1 VFDEGEIRLAEV
13 FAEQAAVVLEQARLQ
28 REVHRLETLEDR
40 ERIARELHDG
50 TIQSLFTVGL
60 GLQGT
65 ASLVGQPE
73 AARRIEGAV
82 GELDRVIRDLRNYI
96 FGLEPGVLAD
106 RQLGEA
112 LEEMVE
118 EFQHRTGVVAVA
130 EIDPD
135 AAAALGADA
144 ADILQLAREAL
155 SNVGRHANATTCR
168 VSLHQEDGA
177 VWLEVDDDGRGFDT
191 AAAAGAGRGLGN
203 LRARA
208 ARLGGRAEI
217 VSTTG
222 EGTTVRVAIP
232 VGRQPGG
239 RQPGG

>member
-1 VFDEGEIRLAEV
+1 MTSRIDSMPTRWCPSTTGRCRTPSSAMRW
-13 FAEQAAVVLEQARLQ
+13 AATFTSSSGATVTGRSVMYSA
-28 REVHRLETLEDR
+28 
-40 ERIARELHDG
+40 
-50 TIQSLFTVGL
+50 TI
-60 GLQGT
+60 
-65 ASLVGQPE
+65 
-73 AARRIEGAV
+73 
-82 GELDRVIRDLRNYI
+82 
-96 FGLEPGVLAD
+96 
-106 RQLGEA
+106 
-112 LEEMVE
+112 
-118 EFQHRTGVVAVA
+118 VVAGSA
-130 EIDPD
+130 PSAS
-135 AAAALGADA
+135 AATRCRSAALGADA

-232 VGRQPGG
+232 VERQPGG